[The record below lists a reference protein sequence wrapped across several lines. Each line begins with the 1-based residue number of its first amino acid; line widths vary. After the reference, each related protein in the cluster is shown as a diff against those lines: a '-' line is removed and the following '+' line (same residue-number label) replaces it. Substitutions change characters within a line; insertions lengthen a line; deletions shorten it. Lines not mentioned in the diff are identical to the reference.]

1 MSAANEAPT
10 YRLPE
15 KGVWANAWKISA
27 VVGAVGLG
35 LLALGYS
42 SDPHRFAFS
51 YLYGLFTI
59 LTLAL
64 GAMFFVVTMHVTKG
78 YWAVTMRRIPEVLMV
93 CVPVLA
99 LLFVPVALHAETL
112 YEWVGGHHDDA
123 GEGHGDDADDHG
135 ADDGHGVDDGH
146 GHEHGALLGASV
158 VHAQGHGAGAEA
170 APHHTPMEEALHHRL
185 MEHKSGYL
193 NYGGWLGRS
202 AAYWLIW
209 ILIAVGYFRL
219 STRQDKSKDFALT
232 NRMESFAPISAMAF
246 GVTLTFAAFDWV
258 MAMEPT
264 WYSTIFGVHVFAGA
278 ACVVLATMIVVLM
291 SLADAGYLGKAV
303 NVEHFH
309 DLGKLLFG
317 FMCFWAY
324 VGFSQWMLIYYA
336 GIPEEATY
344 FERRWGGGWEMIA
357 YILIFGHFVAPFL
370 FFMSRIVKRNLPL
383 LKATAIWLIVMH
395 AVDMYWYVMPYATD
409 GQPNLTIHPMD
420 IGALLFVG
428 GAFFTAVFL
437 VMKRVNLIP
446 VGDPRLSRGLHHV
459 QSH

>member
-1 MSAANEAPT
+1 MSAAKKAPS
-10 YRLPE
+10 YRLPD
-15 KGVWANAWKISA
+15 KGVWANAWKISSVLA
-27 VVGAVGLG
+27 LVGLG
-35 LLALGYS
+35 LLAAGYAG
-42 SDPHRFAFS
+42 DPHRFAFS

-112 YEWVGGHHDDA
+112 YEWVGHGDSA
-123 GEGHGDDADDHG
+123 HGDDHGEEGHG
-135 ADDGHGVDDGH
+135 ADDGH
-146 GHEHGALLGASV
+146 EHGSLLGTSV
-158 VHAQGHGAGAEA
+158 VHAQDHGVAAEQA
-170 APHHTPMEEALHHRL
+170 HAHTPMEEALHHEL
-185 MEHKSGYL
+185 MEHKAAYL
-193 NYGGWLGRS
+193 NYSGWLGRS
-202 AAYWLIW
+202 IAYWLIW
-209 ILIAVGYFRL
+209 MLIGFAYFRM
-219 STRQDKSKDFALT
+219 STRQDESKAFSLT

-246 GVTLTFAAFDWV
+246 GVTLTFAAFDWI

-278 ACVVLATMIVVLM
+278 ACVLLATMIVVLM

-370 FFMSRIVKRNLPL
+370 FFMSRVVKRNLPL
-383 LKATAIWLIVMH
+383 LKATAVWLIFMH
-395 AVDMYWYVMPYATD
+395 VVDMYWYVMPYATD
-409 GQPNLTIHPMD
+409 GHPHLAVHFMD

-437 VMKRVNLIP
+437 VMKRFALIP
-446 VGDPRLSRGLHHV
+446 VGDPRLERGLHHA